1 MRQVR
6 PRNTHP
12 ALSATNISVDL
23 RSDQPADDRLNRELT
38 DARRAVDEA
47 RAELAALVAARDAL
61 LIELIDPA
69 APTDL
74 DDQSI
79 VPWGFYDEGAA

>member
-6 PRNTHP
+6 PRTTHP
-12 ALSATNISVDL
+12 AVSSTDITVDL
-23 RSDQPADDRLNRELT
+23 RPDDRPDSRPGREVT
-38 DARRAVDEA
+38 EARRAVEEA

-61 LIELIDPA
+61 LSELIEPAHPADP
-69 APTDL
+69 